1 MKVTEH
7 VELLLRQGHKPRE
20 LIQLGFSKNVVSRVR
35 RKLKME
41 KAAEQIK
48 VPAERVREDTLVQES
63 VSASSDVTQ
72 VLPKLES
79 HEGKIQQLESRVET
93 LEALRAALE
102 DIETRINGTP
112 ALGLKHHFRCD
123 CGSSGFVAL
132 RIKCTKCNRET
143 WCGWFPK

>member
-41 KAAEQIK
+41 KAAEGVK
-48 VPAERVREDTLVQES
+48 VPAERVRENAHAKES
-63 VSASSDVTQ
+63 VSASSDMTQ
-72 VLPKLES
+72 VLQKLES
-79 HEGKIQQLESRVET
+79 LESKIQQLESRVEA
-93 LEALRAALE
+93 LEALGAELE
-102 DIETRINGTP
+102 NIETRINGTP

-132 RIKCTKCNRET
+132 RIKCTKCSKET